1 MLAWNDSLKRSSVF
15 IEMGRIKRFIKSMKY
30 YREQQEQVLLGSPA
44 ASMYRNVSAG
54 LQQLLIVSIHT
65 AIYRKTTLTNTADK
79 WLQRACA
86 AKHFRPAIVNI
97 YMPRALDSHL
107 AVAARTIGRALRGS
121 RLERIGKYFPAITT
135 GRAPT
140 VSSIVQYISP
150 HSRH

>member
-97 YMPRALDSHL
+97 YAESSRQPPC
-107 AVAARTIGRALRGS
+107 GRGPNHRS
-121 RLERIGKYFPAITT
+121 RPAGQPFGEDREIFP
-135 GRAPT
+135 GYYDRPC
-140 VSSIVQYISP
+140 SNG
-150 HSRH
+150 